1 MYFFVRKE
9 LGYDC
14 DSGAGEIMRGKR
26 AKQLRKLANE
36 IQDINPNVAVS
47 YRRLKRIYT
56 RNRAEFLDALKA
68 SR

>member
-1 MYFFVRKE
+1 
-9 LGYDC
+9 
-14 DSGAGEIMRGKR
+14 MRGKR

-36 IQDINPNVAVS
+36 IQDINPNVTVS

-56 RNRAEFLDALKA
+56 RNLAEFLDALKA